1 MFELHITNHLSIL
14 NGKMSKFKTPKNEKK
29 KNIREMCIELVHIL
43 NVLTIIRQNLHIKE

>member
-29 KNIREMCIELVHIL
+29 NIQEMCIELVHIF